1 MSKLASK
8 FMMMLKI
15 VYTAALY
22 IGTRRWWTYKPKG
35 IWSLCTSIL

>member
-8 FMMMLKI
+8 FVMILKI

-22 IGTRRWWTYKPKG
+22 IGTRR
-35 IWSLCTSIL
+35 